1 MKHLL
6 FVYDWIGPNGPLQ
19 NNRIPNIYD
28 LMKKV
33 PYTQW
38 DRVWAV
44 DDQDPMGETMARY
57 TDIRLAPT
65 FDVAQ
70 YRENVFLYEYNLSMK
85 AGYELLAFD
94 FGHGLIESSAIDM
107 KLLAQIRK
115 KDGYLLISCPLESF
129 LHDNLFYKMH
139 RYFEAHKI
147 PLDRIIY
154 VNNCLNAKDIY
165 EDFCLRHNEQPQI
178 HCYYIGTY
186 VQDFINRARDDCFVD
201 LKYQVKE
208 KEKTFLM
215 FNRRMR
221 EQRIAFALRMQ
232 QEELLDEFFMSF
244 PKEYSNFT
252 VWQNFVKS
260 IKDNESVDVID
271 MVKFFKTLP
280 KVLDTGNFDRFP
292 MEDDFFSP
300 YHYYENSLISIVS
313 ETNFYSDVIH
323 LTEKTMKPIMF
334 KHPFIIL
341 GSWRSLYHLKSM
353 GFKTFSDLWD
363 ESYDEEH
370 DHNKRLNMIV
380 DLCKSISIKT
390 PAEKLELSEKMK
402 PIVEYN
408 FNILK
413 GRNPVEIQKFVEMFG
428 TE

>member
-33 PYTQW
+33 PYTSW

-44 DDQDPMGETMARY
+44 DDQDPIGETMARY
-57 TDIRLAPT
+57 ANIRLAPT
-65 FDVAQ
+65 FDAKQ
-70 YRENVFLYEYNLSMK
+70 YQTNTFLYELNLSMK
-85 AGYELLAFD
+85 AGYEVLAFD
-94 FGHGLIESSAIDM
+94 YGHGLLESSAVDM
-107 KLLAQIRK
+107 KMLAQIRRS
-115 KDGYLLISCPLESF
+115 DGYILISCPLESF

-154 VNNCLNAKDIY
+154 INNCLNAKEIY
-165 EDFCLRHNEQPQI
+165 EDFCQRHNEQPQI

-186 VQDFINRARDDCFVD
+186 VQDFINKVNDDAFIN

-232 QEELLDEFFMSF
+232 QKDLTDDFFMSF
-244 PKEYSNFT
+244 PKEYANFNI
-252 VWQNFVKS
+252 WQNFVKG
-260 IKDNESVDVID
+260 IPDNRDVDIVD
-271 MVKFFKTLP
+271 MLKFYKQLP
-280 KVLDTGNFDRFP
+280 KILDTGNFDTFP
-292 MEDDFFSP
+292 MESDFFSP
-300 YHYYENSLISIVS
+300 YHYYENSLVSIVS

-341 GSWRSLYHLKSM
+341 GSWRSLHHLKKM

-370 DHNKRLNMIV
+370 DHNKRLAMLAE
-380 DLCKSISIKT
+380 LCDSIAKKT
-390 PAEKLELSEKMK
+390 PEEKLALSERIK

-408 FNILK
+408 FNVLK
-413 GRNPVEIQKFVEMFG
+413 GREPVEIQNFVETFG

>member
-33 PYTQW
+33 PYTRW

-65 FDVAQ
+65 FDAAQ

-221 EQRIAFALRMQ
+221 DQRLAFALRIQ
-232 QEELLDEFFMSF
+232 KAEILDQFFMSF
-244 PKEYSNFT
+244 PKEYSNFAI
-252 VWQNFVKS
+252 WQNFAS
-260 IKDNESVDVID
+260 NNKDNEVVGVMD
-271 MVKFFKTLP
+271 MAKFYKTLP
-280 KVLDTGNFDRFP
+280 RVLDTGNFNRFP

-300 YHYYENSLISIVS
+300 YHYYENSLISVVS

-323 LTEKTMKPIMF
+323 LTEKTMKPLMF

-341 GSWRSLYHLKSM
+341 GSWRSLYHLKAM
-353 GFKTFSDLWD
+353 GFKTFSELWD

-370 DHNKRLNMIV
+370 DHSKRLNMIV
-380 DLCKSISIKT
+380 DLCESISKKT
-390 PAEKLELSEKMK
+390 PEEKLELSEKIK

-413 GRNPVEIQKFVEMFG
+413 DRNPVEIQRFVEMFG